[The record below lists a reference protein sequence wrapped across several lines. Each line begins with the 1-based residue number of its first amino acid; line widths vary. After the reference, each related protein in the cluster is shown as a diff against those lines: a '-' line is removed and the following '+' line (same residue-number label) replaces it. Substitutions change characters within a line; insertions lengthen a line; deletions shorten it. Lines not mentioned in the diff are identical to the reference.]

1 MCVSVFTCLA
11 LATRGSFLPFCVGI
25 FALDHPLGKGTSN
38 PVDDSHL
45 WIVTHIHHFR
55 QESGKTPLENSSSSA
70 LQTSY
75 LTASTLTAPDRTCRT
90 GGTLSGMGSSGKEAS
105 STSLPSHCASQEA
118 GGVFQRSS
126 WFAFVCVGPST

>member
-25 FALDHPLGKGTSN
+25 FALDLPLGKGTSN
-38 PVDDSHL
+38 PMDDSHL

-75 LTASTLTAPDRTCRT
+75 LTASTLTAPDWT
-90 GGTLSGMGSSGKEAS
+90 GPAGPAGSYLGWVAVGGRLLLPHSPPTVLARRRGEYFRGPPGSPLSA
-105 STSLPSHCASQEA
+105 
-118 GGVFQRSS
+118 
-126 WFAFVCVGPST
+126 